1 SRMMEWCTSRS
12 MAAMVVSIGYRGG
25 VGARQSSRELAE
37 ALYSGT
43 YCWVVEADIR
53 SFFDHIDHGWMVRML
68 ETRIADRPLI
78 RLIVKWLKAGVM
90 ETWANPALHQAPE
103 PA

>member
-1 SRMMEWCTSRS
+1 MLLEAICE
-12 MAAMVVSIGYRGG
+12 ADFHDESIGYRGG

-43 YCWVVEADIR
+43 YRWVVEADIR
-53 SFFDHIDHGWMVRML
+53 SFFDHIDHDWMVRML

-90 ETWANPALHQAPE
+90 ET
-103 PA
+103 

>member
-1 SRMMEWCTSRS
+1 M
-12 MAAMVVSIGYRGG
+12 
-25 VGARQSSRELAE
+25 
-37 ALYSGT
+37 
-43 YCWVVEADIR
+43 EADIR
-53 SFFDHIDHGWMVRML
+53 SFFDHIDHDWMVRML